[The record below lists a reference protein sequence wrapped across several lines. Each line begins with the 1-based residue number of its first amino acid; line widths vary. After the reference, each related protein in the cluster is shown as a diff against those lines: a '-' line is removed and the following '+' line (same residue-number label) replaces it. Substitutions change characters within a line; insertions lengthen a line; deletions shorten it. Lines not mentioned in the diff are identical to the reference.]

1 MANSER
7 GEVSLTIGET
17 TYTMVFN
24 MGAMIAAEEKAEA
37 IGMPLTWD
45 EIVTKADTGSARC
58 FRLFIWAML
67 HKHHPV
73 LTLEQVSDL
82 IDQVGGAIGMQRA
95 VQSAHRSMQPDPR
108 DVQALG
114 PAPKRP
120 RKAQA
125 VKGTGARSTSRPA
138 VSA

>member
-1 MANSER
+1 MANPER

-45 EIVTKADTGSARC
+45 EIVTKADKGSARC
-58 FRLFIWAML
+58 FRLFIWAMF

-73 LTLEQVSDL
+73 LSLDQVSDL
-82 IDQVGGAIGMQRA
+82 IDQVGGALGMQRA
-95 VQSAHRSMQPDPR
+95 VQAAHRSLQPDQR
-108 DVQALG
+108 DTQALG

-120 RKAQA
+120 RRAQA
-125 VKGTGARSTSRPA
+125 VNGTGARSTSRPVGLA
-138 VSA
+138 

>member
-1 MANSER
+1 MANPER
-7 GEVSLTIGET
+7 GEVSITVGET

-45 EIVTKADTGSARC
+45 EIVTKADQGSARC

-67 HKHHPV
+67 IKHHPQV
-73 LTLEQVSDL
+73 TLDQVSDL
-82 IDQVGGAIGMQRA
+82 IDQVGGALGMQRA
-95 VQSAHRSMQPDPR
+95 VQAAHRSVQPDRR

-114 PAPKRP
+114 STPRP
-120 RKAQA
+120 RKARA
-125 VKGTGARSTSRPA
+125 VNGTGARSTSRPVA
-138 VSA
+138 SA

>member
-1 MANSER
+1 MANPER
-7 GEVSLTIGET
+7 GEVSITVGET

-45 EIVTKADTGSARC
+45 EIVTKADKGSARC

-67 HKHHPV
+67 HKHHRT
-73 LTLEQVSDL
+73 LTLDQVSDL
-82 IDQVGGAIGMQRA
+82 IDQVGGAAGMQRA
-95 VQSAHRSMQPDPR
+95 VAAGHRGATPDPK

-114 PAPKRP
+114 PAPRP
-120 RKAQA
+120 RKARA
-125 VKGTGARSTSRPA
+125 VNGTGASSTSRPVA
-138 VSA
+138 SA

>member
-1 MANSER
+1 MANPER
-7 GEVSLTIGET
+7 GEVSITVDET

-45 EIVTKADTGSARC
+45 EIVTRADKGSARC

-67 HKHHPV
+67 SKHHPQ
-73 LTLEQVSDL
+73 LTLDQVSDL

-95 VQSAHRSMQPDPR
+95 VQAAHRGLQPDPK
-108 DVQALG
+108 DAQALG
-114 PAPKRP
+114 PAPRP
-120 RKAQA
+120 RRARA
-125 VKGTGARSTSRPA
+125 VNGTGARSTSRPVA
-138 VSA
+138 SV